1 MDEVKILITGGNGYI
16 AKSLYSAFSCQYQV
30 TSITRN
36 DFDLS
41 DNKQVCSWFD
51 TNQYDV
57 VIHTAISGGSRLQ
70 EDDQTAFDK
79 NMKMF
84 SNLVQNKHRFSK
96 LISFGSGAE
105 LFHGD
110 TPYAN
115 SKREIAKQI
124 QELDQFYNLRIF
136 AVFDEDE
143 LNTRFIK
150 SNIIRY
156 IKKEPIVIHKNKVM
170 DFFYMKDLVSLVNY
184 YIKTETPP
192 KTINCSYEQKYTLSN
207 IANKINNLLNHKID
221 IEVQQPGLDFY
232 CGEYTNVPVT
242 YNGLD
247 KGIVQSYFGVKTKQN
262 IHITKDLYN
271 VTKNYT
277 VHDC

>member
-1 MDEVKILITGGNGYI
+1 MNVLITGGNGYI
-16 AKSLYSAFSCQYQV
+16 AKSLYHILNDVYNV

-36 DFDLS
+36 NFDLTDYS
-41 DNKQVCSWFD
+41 KTCSWFEGKSFD
-51 TNQYDV
+51 A
-57 VIHTAISGGSRLQ
+57 VIHTAINGGSRLQ
-70 EDDQTAFDK
+70 QEDQTVFDK

-207 IANKINNLLNHKID
+207 IANKINNLLNHKVD
-221 IEVQQPGLDFY
+221 IEVQQPDLDFY

-242 YNGLD
+242 YSGLD
-247 KGIVQSYFGVKTKQN
+247 KGIVQSYFGVKRNKTY
-262 IHITKDLYN
+262 I
-271 VTKNYT
+271 
-277 VHDC
+277 

>member
-1 MDEVKILITGGNGYI
+1 MRLLITGGNGYI
-16 AKSLYSAFSCQYQV
+16 AKSLYSAFSNQYQV

-36 DFDLS
+36 DLDLC

-51 TNQYDV
+51 HNEYDV

-70 EDDQTAFDK
+70 EDDQTVFD
-79 NMKMF
+79 NNIKMF
-84 SNLVQNKHRFSK
+84 NNIVQNKHQFAR

-124 QELDQFYNLRIF
+124 LELPEFYNLRIF
-136 AVFDEDE
+136 GVFDHNE

-156 IKKEPIVIHKNKVM
+156 LKKEPMLIHSNKIM
-170 DFFYMKDLVSLVNY
+170 DFFYMTDLVNLVDY
-184 YIKTETPP
+184 FIKNKNFNKE
-192 KTINCSYEQKYTLSN
+192 INCSYDKKFTLQN
-207 IANKINNLLNHKID
+207 ITNFINTLENYKVPIIIQD
-221 IEVQQPGLDFY
+221 KTKLDFY
-232 CGEYTNVPVT
+232 CGHSELPIKTIGIE
-242 YNGLD
+242 NGIKEVFNNL
-247 KGIVQSYFGVKTKQN
+247 
-262 IHITKDLYN
+262 
-271 VTKNYT
+271 KNNS
-277 VHDC
+277 CF